1 MFELPFLSVKFRG
14 MNSAP
19 WKADWRGALLP
30 KTTKW
35 AGFII
40 RRAFAEV
47 CRELSRYMI
56 KRHLSQL
63 VHSRFGVGH
72 CCTPVATAQVADQ
85 QKSSTVDQCLRKGRF
100 FTVIQVNKVCAIDIS
115 LLFFLSLSLIL
126 SLSLSYSFS
135 LSLSLSLCSSLTHIC
150 VKSSDQTI
158 LFPTHAA
165 ETALSISSVAFSHIL
180 SHSHSLSRSLYQCVK
195 I

>member
-40 RRAFAEV
+40 TRAFAEV

-100 FTVIQVNKVCAIDIS
+100 FTVIQVNKVCATDIS
-115 LLFFLSLSLIL
+115 LSL
-126 SLSLSYSFS
+126 SFS
-135 LSLSLSLCSSLTHIC
+135 LSLSLSLSRTFALKVLTKPFYFQPTQLRQLSQSRQSRSRTFSLTRTL
-150 VKSSDQTI
+150 SFA
-158 LFPTHAA
+158 LFTN
-165 ETALSISSVAFSHIL
+165 V
-180 SHSHSLSRSLYQCVK
+180 
-195 I
+195 